1 MYYSVY
7 LCKILELL
15 MIKVFVVVGTRPEAI
30 KMAPIIMELRA
41 ETEFEI
47 IVCATSQHKEMLQQV
62 FDFFN
67 IKSDFDL
74 QIMEFNQGL
83 PSLNAKILLQLTD
96 VLLIN
101 RPDWIIVQG
110 DTTTA
115 MAAAMAGFYQKIK
128 IAHVEAGLRS
138 NDLYSPFPEEM
149 NRSVISKIATCHFCP
164 TNNAVVNL
172 QKEGITKNVFE
183 VGNTVVD
190 SVLAGIKIIKESN
203 EEYFHVFSKIDFD
216 KKIILVTC
224 HRRESF
230 GDPFLNICKALI
242 EIVDLLPDFIIVYP
256 VHLNPNIKR
265 NAHRYLIHPRIYLT
279 EPLSYPHLLWFLNR
293 SELVLTDSGGIQEEA
308 PSLNKP
314 VLVLRE
320 VTERTEGIEAGTAI
334 LVGTDTETIVKQ
346 TIQIVM
352 DKERFKKMALSSNP
366 YGDGKASKRIVSL
379 LKKL

>member
-1 MYYSVY
+1 
-7 LCKILELL
+7 

-30 KMAPIIMELRA
+30 KMVPIIIELRA
-41 ETEFEI
+41 EAEFEV

-62 FDFFN
+62 FDFFE
-67 IKSDFDL
+67 IKTDFDL
-74 QIMEFNQGL
+74 QIMELNQSL
-83 PSLNAKILLQLTD
+83 PSLSAKILLQLTD

-115 MAAAMAGFYQKIK
+115 MTAAMAGFYQKIK

-138 NDLYSPFPEEM
+138 NDLYNPFPEEM
-149 NRSVISKIATCHFCP
+149 NRLLISKIATCHFCP
-164 TNNAVVNL
+164 TKNALVNL
-172 QKEGITKNVFE
+172 KNEGITKNVFN

-203 EEYFHVFSKIDFD
+203 EEYSHVFSKIDFD

-230 GDPFLNICKALI
+230 GDPFINICKALI
-242 EIVDLLPDFIIVYP
+242 EIVNLLPDFIIVYP
-256 VHLNPNIKR
+256 VHLNPNIKS
-265 NAHRYLIHPRIYLT
+265 NAHRYLTHSRIYLT

-320 VTERTEGIEAGTAI
+320 VTERTEGIKAGTAI
-334 LVGTDTETIVKQ
+334 LVGTDTETIVRQ
-346 TIQIVM
+346 TIQIVKN
-352 DKERFKKMALSSNP
+352 KERFKKMALSSNP
-366 YGDGKASKRIVSL
+366 YGDGKASKRIASL